1 MKSQNWRFPFR
12 AWARVYVHTRGRP
25 PLLIVKRL
33 FVWSTSQIRGEF
45 NRPFLYR
52 VALEG
57 FLKNA
62 TRFDYRRFA
71 LHPSSPKDA
80 LVTDCRSCSR
90 RQTRLHRRGGRPRR
104 PCCRQRWQ
112 QGPRPRI
119 RLAVG
124 EPFCI
129 MGGHAAAAAPAVPA
143 TAAAV
148 AAAPATPGA
157 HHHAPHPEAAAA
169 APHEKLELGAG
180 RLGRV
185 LGAAP
190 GNA

>member
-1 MKSQNWRFPFR
+1 MVDQPNPGGIQPSFSISGG
-12 AWARVYVHTRGRP
+12 AG
-25 PLLIVKRL
+25 RL
-33 FVWSTSQIRGEF
+33 FKKT
-45 NRPFLYR
+45 LR
-52 VALEG
+52 VLIIGALP
-57 FLKNA
+57 
-62 TRFDYRRFA
+62 YS